1 MEGTKMLGRPRVV
14 DEESLQVLE
23 GPVRMLFHSQA
34 PDRLPKFIMLLA
46 NLQGFK
52 IGVSIE
58 FAKAAAPMPSA
69 PEEKEDDD
77 RRDDNDGRDFTKTR
91 ASQTVTRRGSQ
102 PKIR

>member
-1 MEGTKMLGRPRVV
+1 VV

-34 PDRLPKFIMLLA
+34 LDHLPKFIMLFA

-69 PEEKEDDD
+69 PKEKEDDD
-77 RRDDNDGRDFTKTR
+77 RRDDNDGRDLTKTR
-91 ASQTVTRRGSQ
+91 ASRTITRRGSQ

>member
-34 PDRLPKFIMLLA
+34 PDHLPEFIMLFA

-52 IGVSIE
+52 IGVSVE
-58 FAKAAAPMPSA
+58 FAKAVAPMPSA
-69 PEEKEDDD
+69 PEEKKDDD
-77 RRDDNDGRDFTKTR
+77 RRDDNDSRDLTKMR
-91 ASQTVTRRGSQ
+91 ASRTVT
-102 PKIR
+102 